1 LREQFEVWIG
11 LVEVAPLPGSATL
24 DKKAF
29 GAYTNFLVWANC
41 REEFCR
47 VVDQCLTTLEL
58 RFVEAEDV
66 EPLCGKPKFFA
77 ARARLMGDQ
86 SRSFPGANCDPN

>member
-1 LREQFEVWIG
+1 MQI
-11 LVEVAPLPGSATL
+11 
-24 DKKAF
+24 
-29 GAYTNFLVWANC
+29 LVWANC

-66 EPLCGKPKFFA
+66 EPLRGKPKFFA
-77 ARARLMGDQ
+77 ARARLNGGSVQ
-86 SRSFPGANCDPN
+86 IIPWSELRSQLTRETDER